1 MHSGRWCHGCS
12 RDLLGS
18 WISLRTGWRSGCG
31 WGGRAGV
38 PCASYQEAKGLCS
51 RYRSCSACFSVGLV
65 EMPGRSAC
73 WMRPRRRS
81 TISTWPVSSLWST
94 LIGLTASICWSP
106 IRNERWPRRMC
117 STGLFR
123 MPPGPPLLYRSVCRE
138 NKKSPMA
145 RSWRSF
151 FGRNTDQEQENGP
164 TVASASDR
172 STEDVEEGNGD
183 LAADLEAYVEEPAE
197 EVPTAEEVQAERK
210 EPAPEDVWEVDESE
224 PVEPLPEPG
233 AVDEAPEAIAE
244 RQESAGWFG
253 KLRQGLSRSR
263 ASFVGQLNA
272 AVAEFRDVEDEEFW
286 ERVEEI
292 LISSDVGVPT
302 TARLVAK
309 LEQEA
314 LEKNIKGGDE
324 LRKLMIEHAARMLEG
339 PVELDVS
346 HTPTVILMVGV
357 NGTGK
362 TTTIGKLSRFL
373 PGTKM
378 FAAGDT
384 FRAAAIE
391 QLQQWG
397 ERTGT
402 PVVARERGADAAA
415 VAHEA
420 VDAARSEGTD
430 VLLIDTAGR
439 LHTKVN
445 LMAELDKVQRVVQRQ
460 LPGAPHEVL
469 MTVDA
474 TTGQNGLR
482 QAQMFKEVAGLT
494 GIILT
499 KLDGTAKGGIA
510 LAIANEVGVPIKLIS
525 VGEKV
530 EDLHPFDAR
539 EFAEALF
546 GDL

>member
-1 MHSGRWCHGCS
+1 
-12 RDLLGS
+12 
-18 WISLRTGWRSGCG
+18 
-31 WGGRAGV
+31 
-38 PCASYQEAKGLCS
+38 
-51 RYRSCSACFSVGLV
+51 
-65 EMPGRSAC
+65 
-73 WMRPRRRS
+73 
-81 TISTWPVSSLWST
+81 
-94 LIGLTASICWSP
+94 
-106 IRNERWPRRMC
+106 
-117 STGLFR
+117 
-123 MPPGPPLLYRSVCRE
+123 
-138 NKKSPMA
+138 MA

-151 FGRNTDQEQENGP
+151 FRRNTDEEQENGP
-164 TVASASDR
+164 AVASEPER
-172 STEDVEEGNGD
+172 PNEDVEEGNGR
-183 LAADLEAYVEEPAE
+183 LAADPETLVEETAE
-197 EVPTAEEVQAERK
+197 EVPLAEEVQAERK
-210 EPAPEDVWEVDESE
+210 EPAPADVWEVDESE
-224 PVEPLPEPG
+224 ESLPEPG
-233 AVDEAPEAIAE
+233 AVDEAPEAVAE

-253 KLRQGLSRSR
+253 RLRQGLSRSR

-272 AVAEFRDVEDEEFW
+272 AVAEFKDVEDEEFW

-292 LISSDVGVPT
+292 LISSDVGVST
-302 TARLVAK
+302 TAKLVGQ

-314 LEKNIKGGDE
+314 LERNIKGGAE
-324 LRKLMIEHAARMLEG
+324 LRELMIEHATRMLEG

-346 HTPTVILMVGV
+346 HEPTVILMVGV

-420 VDAARSEGTD
+420 IHAARREDTD

-445 LMAELDKVQRVVQRQ
+445 LMAELDKVQRVIRRQ

-482 QAQMFKEVAGLT
+482 QAKMFKEVAGLT

-510 LAIANEVGVPIKLIS
+510 LAIADEVGVPIKLIS

>member
-1 MHSGRWCHGCS
+1 VEETEVR
-12 RDLLGS
+12 LEEV
-18 WISLRTGWRSGCG
+18 
-31 WGGRAGV
+31 AE
-38 PCASYQEAKGLCS
+38 PAASEPD
-51 RYRSCSACFSVGLV
+51 LV
-65 EMPGRSAC
+65 E
-73 WMRPRRRS
+73 
-81 TISTWPVSSLWST
+81 
-94 LIGLTASICWSP
+94 
-106 IRNERWPRRMC
+106 
-117 STGLFR
+117 
-123 MPPGPPLLYRSVCRE
+123 PP
-138 NKKSPMA
+138 
-145 RSWRSF
+145 
-151 FGRNTDQEQENGP
+151 
-164 TVASASDR
+164 
-172 STEDVEEGNGD
+172 VEEV
-183 LAADLEAYVEEPAE
+183 L
-197 EVPTAEEVQAERK
+197 
-210 EPAPEDVWEVDESE
+210 ESE
-224 PVEPLPEPG
+224 PVEEDLPELTPIEV
-233 AVDEAPEAIAE
+233 APSAEAAADEQEA
-244 RQESAGWFG
+244 AGWFG
-253 KLRQGLSRSR
+253 RLRRGLTRSR
-263 ASFVGQLNA
+263 ESFVGQLNA
-272 AVAEFRDVEDEEFW
+272 AVAEFKDADDEEFW

-292 LISSDVGVPT
+292 LVSSDVGVPT
-302 TARLVAK
+302 TAKLVAE
-309 LEQEA
+309 LEEEA
-314 LEKNIKGGDE
+314 LRRNITSGAE
-324 LRKLMIEHAARMLEG
+324 LKRLMVEHATRMLEG
-339 PVELDVS
+339 PVELDIS
-346 HTPTVILMVGV
+346 HKPTVILMVGV

-373 PGTKM
+373 PGTTM

-402 PVVARERGADAAA
+402 PVIARERGADAAA
-415 VAHEA
+415 VAHESVETA
-420 VDAARSEGTD
+420 KREGAD

-445 LMAELDKVQRVVQRQ
+445 LMAELDKVHRVIGRL

-482 QAQMFKEVAGLT
+482 QAKMFQEVAGLT

-525 VGEKV
+525 VGERV

>member
-1 MHSGRWCHGCS
+1 
-12 RDLLGS
+12 
-18 WISLRTGWRSGCG
+18 
-31 WGGRAGV
+31 
-38 PCASYQEAKGLCS
+38 
-51 RYRSCSACFSVGLV
+51 
-65 EMPGRSAC
+65 
-73 WMRPRRRS
+73 
-81 TISTWPVSSLWST
+81 
-94 LIGLTASICWSP
+94 
-106 IRNERWPRRMC
+106 
-117 STGLFR
+117 
-123 MPPGPPLLYRSVCRE
+123 
-138 NKKSPMA
+138 MA
-145 RSWRSF
+145 RSWRNF
-151 FGRNTDQEQENGP
+151 FRREADEVRENGSA
-164 TVASASDR
+164 VASEPELSA
-172 STEDVEEGNGD
+172 EDVEEGNGR
-183 LAADLEAYVEEPAE
+183 LAADLEAVVEEAAE
-197 EVPTAEEVQAERK
+197 GVSSAEEVQAERK
-210 EPAPEDVWEVDESE
+210 EPAPEVVWEVDESE
-224 PVEPLPEPG
+224 EPLPEPD
-233 AVDEAPEAIAE
+233 AVDETPETIAE
-244 RQESAGWFG
+244 RQESGGWFG
-253 KLRQGLSRSR
+253 RLRQGLSRSR
-263 ASFVGQLNA
+263 ASLVGQLNA
-272 AVAEFRDVEDEEFW
+272 AVAEFRDVEDEDFW

-302 TARLVAK
+302 TAKLVAE

-314 LEKNIKGGDE
+314 LEKNITSGDE
-324 LRKLMIEHAARMLEG
+324 LRELMIEHAARMLEG

-420 VDAARSEGTD
+420 VHAARSEGTD

-539 EFAEALF
+539 VFAEALF

>member
-1 MHSGRWCHGCS
+1 
-12 RDLLGS
+12 
-18 WISLRTGWRSGCG
+18 
-31 WGGRAGV
+31 
-38 PCASYQEAKGLCS
+38 
-51 RYRSCSACFSVGLV
+51 
-65 EMPGRSAC
+65 
-73 WMRPRRRS
+73 
-81 TISTWPVSSLWST
+81 
-94 LIGLTASICWSP
+94 
-106 IRNERWPRRMC
+106 
-117 STGLFR
+117 
-123 MPPGPPLLYRSVCRE
+123 
-138 NKKSPMA
+138 MA
-145 RSWRSF
+145 RSWRNF
-151 FGRNTDQEQENGP
+151 FRRSPDEPQGQAPTATETEVSAKDEDSGNGAGGAVVEP
-164 TVASASDR
+164 ADPRYAEPASPSI
-172 STEDVEEGNGD
+172 EDVDVTGP
-183 LAADLEAYVEEPAE
+183 LPVEEPEVRLDESPEPAALGPDPPEPPVE
-197 EVPTAEEVQAERK
+197 EVL
-210 EPAPEDVWEVDESE
+210 EPE
-224 PVEPLPEPG
+224 PVEEDLPEPTAIEG
-233 AVDEAPEAIAE
+233 APSAEAAADEQEA
-244 RQESAGWFG
+244 AGWFG
-253 KLRQGLSRSR
+253 RLRRGLTRSR
-263 ASFVGQLNA
+263 ESFVGQLNA
-272 AVAEFRDVEDEEFW
+272 AVAEFKDADDEEFW

-292 LISSDVGVPT
+292 LVSSDVGVPT
-302 TARLVAK
+302 TAKLVAE

-314 LEKNIKGGDE
+314 LRRSITSGTE
-324 LRKLMIEHAARMLEG
+324 LKRLLVEHATRMLEG
-339 PVELDVS
+339 PVELDIS
-346 HTPTVILMVGV
+346 HKPTVILMVGV

-373 PGTKM
+373 PGTTM

-402 PVVARERGADAAA
+402 PVIARERGADAAA
-415 VAHEA
+415 VAHES
-420 VDAARSEGTD
+420 VETARREGVD

-445 LMAELDKVQRVVQRQ
+445 LMAELDKVHRVIGRLQ
-460 LPGAPHEVL
+460 PGAPHEVL

-482 QAQMFKEVAGLT
+482 QAKMFQEVAGLT

>member
-1 MHSGRWCHGCS
+1 
-12 RDLLGS
+12 
-18 WISLRTGWRSGCG
+18 
-31 WGGRAGV
+31 
-38 PCASYQEAKGLCS
+38 
-51 RYRSCSACFSVGLV
+51 
-65 EMPGRSAC
+65 
-73 WMRPRRRS
+73 
-81 TISTWPVSSLWST
+81 
-94 LIGLTASICWSP
+94 
-106 IRNERWPRRMC
+106 
-117 STGLFR
+117 
-123 MPPGPPLLYRSVCRE
+123 
-138 NKKSPMA
+138 MA

-151 FGRNTDQEQENGP
+151 FRRETDEEQENGP
-164 TVASASDR
+164 AVASGPER
-172 STEDVEEGNGD
+172 STEDVEEGNGH
-183 LAADLEAYVEEPAE
+183 LAADLRTSVEEAAE

-210 EPAPEDVWEVDESE
+210 VPAPEDVWEVDESE
-224 PVEPLPEPG
+224 PEELLPEPG
-233 AVDEAPEAIAE
+233 AVDEAPETIAE
-244 RQESAGWFG
+244 RQESGGWFG
-253 KLRQGLSRSR
+253 RLRQGLSRSR

-397 ERTGT
+397 ERTDT

-420 VDAARSEGTD
+420 VHAARSESTD

-469 MTVDA
+469 MT
-474 TTGQNGLR
+474 
-482 QAQMFKEVAGLT
+482 
-494 GIILT
+494 
-499 KLDGTAKGGIA
+499 
-510 LAIANEVGVPIKLIS
+510 
-525 VGEKV
+525 
-530 EDLHPFDAR
+530 
-539 EFAEALF
+539 
-546 GDL
+546 

>member
-1 MHSGRWCHGCS
+1 
-12 RDLLGS
+12 
-18 WISLRTGWRSGCG
+18 
-31 WGGRAGV
+31 
-38 PCASYQEAKGLCS
+38 
-51 RYRSCSACFSVGLV
+51 
-65 EMPGRSAC
+65 
-73 WMRPRRRS
+73 
-81 TISTWPVSSLWST
+81 
-94 LIGLTASICWSP
+94 
-106 IRNERWPRRMC
+106 
-117 STGLFR
+117 
-123 MPPGPPLLYRSVCRE
+123 
-138 NKKSPMA
+138 MA

-151 FGRNTDQEQENGP
+151 FRRNTDEEQEKSP
-164 TVASASDR
+164 AATSEPEQ
-172 STEDVEEGNGD
+172 STEDPEEGNGHRPTG
-183 LAADLEAYVEEPAE
+183 LEPIVEEAAEKVPA
-197 EVPTAEEVQAERK
+197 AEEVQAERW
-210 EPAPEDVWEVDESE
+210 EPSPAEEGEDDPDEAEES
-224 PVEPLPEPG
+224 LPEPS
-233 AVDEAPEAIAE
+233 ALEEAGTIAA
-244 RQESAGWFG
+244 RQESGGWFG
-253 KLRQGLSRSR
+253 RLRQGLSRSR
-263 ASFVGQLNA
+263 DSFVGQLNA
-272 AVAEFRDVEDEEFW
+272 AVAEFRDVEDQEFW

-302 TARLVAK
+302 TAKLVGE

-314 LEKNIKGGDE
+314 LERNITSGAE
-324 LRKLMIEHAARMLEG
+324 LRELMIEQATTMLEG

-346 HTPTVILMVGV
+346 HQPTVILMVGV

-373 PGTKM
+373 PGTTM

-397 ERTGT
+397 ERTDT

-420 VDAARSEGTD
+420 VGAARREGTD

-445 LMAELDKVQRVVQRQ
+445 LMAELDKVQRVVGRQ

-482 QAQMFKEVAGLT
+482 QAKMFKEVAGLT

-510 LAIANEVGVPIKLIS
+510 LAIANEVGVPIKLVS

>member
-1 MHSGRWCHGCS
+1 
-12 RDLLGS
+12 
-18 WISLRTGWRSGCG
+18 
-31 WGGRAGV
+31 
-38 PCASYQEAKGLCS
+38 
-51 RYRSCSACFSVGLV
+51 
-65 EMPGRSAC
+65 
-73 WMRPRRRS
+73 
-81 TISTWPVSSLWST
+81 
-94 LIGLTASICWSP
+94 
-106 IRNERWPRRMC
+106 
-117 STGLFR
+117 
-123 MPPGPPLLYRSVCRE
+123 MPPGPPLLCRSVCRE
-138 NKKSPMA
+138 SKKSPMA
-145 RSWRSF
+145 RSWRNF
-151 FGRNTDQEQENGP
+151 FRRDSGEDQGQAVKGEPEL
-164 TVASASDR
+164 
-172 STEDVEEGNGD
+172 STEEDNGHHTVD
-183 LAADLEAYVEEPAE
+183 LAAADEAPVED
-197 EVPTAEEVQAERK
+197 VPTAEEVQAERK
-210 EPAPEDVWEVDESE
+210 EPAPEDVWEVEE
-224 PVEPLPEPG
+224 ALPEPS
-233 AVDEAPEAIAE
+233 AIEEASDADSLVEA
-244 RQESAGWFG
+244 QESVGWFG
-253 KLRQGLSRSR
+253 RLRQGLSRSR
-263 ASFVGQLNA
+263 TSFVGQLNA

-302 TARLVAK
+302 TAKLVAE

-314 LEKNIKGGDE
+314 LERNITSGAQ
-324 LRKLMIEHAARMLEG
+324 LRELMIEHATRMLEG
-339 PVELDVS
+339 PVQLDVS

-373 PGTKM
+373 PGTSM

-397 ERTGT
+397 ERTNT

-420 VDAARSEGTD
+420 IHAARSEGTD

-474 TTGQNGLR
+474 TTGKNGLR

-494 GIILT
+494 GIVLT

>member
-1 MHSGRWCHGCS
+1 MPEPSA
-12 RDLLGS
+12 LE
-18 WISLRTGWRSGCG
+18 
-31 WGGRAGV
+31 
-38 PCASYQEAKGLCS
+38 EAQD
-51 RYRSCSACFSVGLV
+51 A
-65 EMPGRSAC
+65 E
-73 WMRPRRRS
+73 
-81 TISTWPVSSLWST
+81 
-94 LIGLTASICWSP
+94 
-106 IRNERWPRRMC
+106 
-117 STGLFR
+117 
-123 MPPGPPLLYRSVCRE
+123 
-138 NKKSPMA
+138 
-145 RSWRSF
+145 
-151 FGRNTDQEQENGP
+151 
-164 TVASASDR
+164 TVA
-172 STEDVEEGNGD
+172 E
-183 LAADLEAYVEEPAE
+183 L
-197 EVPTAEEVQAERK
+197 
-210 EPAPEDVWEVDESE
+210 
-224 PVEPLPEPG
+224 
-233 AVDEAPEAIAE
+233 
-244 RQESAGWFG
+244 QESGGWFG
-253 KLRQGLSRSR
+253 RLRQGLSRSR

-302 TARLVAK
+302 TAKLVGE

-314 LEKNIKGGDE
+314 LERNITSGAE
-324 LRKLMIEHAARMLEG
+324 LRELMIEHATSMLEG

-346 HTPTVILMVGV
+346 HAPTVILMVGV

-420 VDAARSEGTD
+420 VHSARREGTD

-539 EFAEALF
+539 EFSEALF

>member
-1 MHSGRWCHGCS
+1 
-12 RDLLGS
+12 
-18 WISLRTGWRSGCG
+18 
-31 WGGRAGV
+31 
-38 PCASYQEAKGLCS
+38 
-51 RYRSCSACFSVGLV
+51 
-65 EMPGRSAC
+65 
-73 WMRPRRRS
+73 
-81 TISTWPVSSLWST
+81 
-94 LIGLTASICWSP
+94 
-106 IRNERWPRRMC
+106 
-117 STGLFR
+117 
-123 MPPGPPLLYRSVCRE
+123 
-138 NKKSPMA
+138 MA
-145 RSWRSF
+145 RSWRNF
-151 FGRNTDQEQENGP
+151 FRRSPDEPQDQAPTATETEVPAKEEESGNGANAAVGQP
-164 TVASASDR
+164 AESGPAEPAGTSI
-172 STEDVEEGNGD
+172 EDVEAVGS
-183 LAADLEAYVEEPAE
+183 LPVEETKVRLE
-197 EVPTAEEVQAERK
+197 EVAEPAASEPDLVEPPVEEVL
-210 EPAPEDVWEVDESE
+210 ESE
-224 PVEPLPEPG
+224 PVEEDLPEPTPIEV
-233 AVDEAPEAIAE
+233 APSAEAAADEQEA
-244 RQESAGWFG
+244 AGWFG
-253 KLRQGLSRSR
+253 RLRRGLTRSR
-263 ASFVGQLNA
+263 ESFVGQLNA
-272 AVAEFRDVEDEEFW
+272 AVAEFKDADDEEFW

-292 LISSDVGVPT
+292 LVSSDVGVPT
-302 TARLVAK
+302 TAKLVAE
-309 LEQEA
+309 LEEEA
-314 LEKNIKGGDE
+314 LRRNITSGAE
-324 LRKLMIEHAARMLEG
+324 LKRLMVEHATRMLEG
-339 PVELDVS
+339 PVELDIS
-346 HTPTVILMVGV
+346 HKPTVILMVGV

-373 PGTKM
+373 PGTTM

-402 PVVARERGADAAA
+402 PVIARERGADAAA
-415 VAHEA
+415 VAHESVETA
-420 VDAARSEGTD
+420 KREGAD

-445 LMAELDKVQRVVQRQ
+445 LMAELDKVHRVIGRL

-482 QAQMFKEVAGLT
+482 QAKMFQEVAGLT

>member
-1 MHSGRWCHGCS
+1 
-12 RDLLGS
+12 
-18 WISLRTGWRSGCG
+18 
-31 WGGRAGV
+31 
-38 PCASYQEAKGLCS
+38 LC
-51 RYRSCSACFSVGLV
+51 
-65 EMPGRSAC
+65 
-73 WMRPRRRS
+73 
-81 TISTWPVSSLWST
+81 
-94 LIGLTASICWSP
+94 
-106 IRNERWPRRMC
+106 
-117 STGLFR
+117 
-123 MPPGPPLLYRSVCRE
+123 RSVCRE
-138 NKKSPMA
+138 SKISPMA

-151 FGRNTDQEQENGP
+151 FRRETDREQERGP
-164 TVASASDR
+164 AVASEPER
-172 STEDVEEGNGD
+172 STEDVEEGNGHFV
-183 LAADLEAYVEEPAE
+183 ADVEAFE

-210 EPAPEDVWEVDESE
+210 EPAPEDVWEVDESGPE
-224 PVEPLPEPG
+224 GSLPEPG
-233 AVDEAPEAIAE
+233 AADE
-244 RQESAGWFG
+244 RQESGGWFG
-253 KLRQGLSRSR
+253 RLKQGLSRSR

-272 AVAEFRDVEDEEFW
+272 AVAEFRDVEDVEFW

-302 TARLVAK
+302 TAKLVAE

-314 LEKNIKGGDE
+314 LEKNLTSGDE
-324 LRKLMIEHAARMLEG
+324 LRELMIEHATRLLEG

-346 HTPTVILMVGV
+346 QTPTVILMVGV

-420 VDAARSEGTD
+420 VHAARSDGTD

-482 QAQMFKEVAGLT
+482 QAQMFKEAAGLT

>member
-1 MHSGRWCHGCS
+1 
-12 RDLLGS
+12 
-18 WISLRTGWRSGCG
+18 
-31 WGGRAGV
+31 
-38 PCASYQEAKGLCS
+38 
-51 RYRSCSACFSVGLV
+51 
-65 EMPGRSAC
+65 
-73 WMRPRRRS
+73 
-81 TISTWPVSSLWST
+81 
-94 LIGLTASICWSP
+94 
-106 IRNERWPRRMC
+106 
-117 STGLFR
+117 
-123 MPPGPPLLYRSVCRE
+123 
-138 NKKSPMA
+138 MA

-151 FGRNTDQEQENGP
+151 FRRNPDEEQENGP
-164 TVASASDR
+164 AVTSEPEQ
-172 STEDVEEGNGD
+172 STEDLEEGNGHRPT
-183 LAADLEAYVEEPAE
+183 DLEAVVEDAAE
-197 EVPTAEEVQAERK
+197 EVPTAEEVQAERP
-210 EPAPEDVWEVDESE
+210 EPAPADEWEVEGADPDE
-224 PVEPLPEPG
+224 VEESLPEPS
-233 AVDEAPEAIAE
+233 AVEEAGDAGTVAA
-244 RQESAGWFG
+244 RQESGGWFG
-253 KLRQGLSRSR
+253 RLRQGLSRSR
-263 ASFVGQLNA
+263 DSFVGQLNA

-302 TARLVAK
+302 TAKLVGE

-314 LEKNIKGGDE
+314 LEKNITSGAE
-324 LRKLMIEHAARMLEG
+324 LRELMIEHATTMLEG

-346 HTPTVILMVGV
+346 HQPTVILMVGV

-373 PGTKM
+373 PGTTM

-420 VDAARSEGTD
+420 VHEARREGTD

-445 LMAELDKVQRVVQRQ
+445 LMAELDKVQRVVGRQ

-482 QAQMFKEVAGLT
+482 QAKMFKEVAGLT

>member
-1 MHSGRWCHGCS
+1 
-12 RDLLGS
+12 
-18 WISLRTGWRSGCG
+18 
-31 WGGRAGV
+31 
-38 PCASYQEAKGLCS
+38 
-51 RYRSCSACFSVGLV
+51 
-65 EMPGRSAC
+65 
-73 WMRPRRRS
+73 
-81 TISTWPVSSLWST
+81 
-94 LIGLTASICWSP
+94 
-106 IRNERWPRRMC
+106 
-117 STGLFR
+117 
-123 MPPGPPLLYRSVCRE
+123 
-138 NKKSPMA
+138 MA

-151 FGRNTDQEQENGP
+151 FRRDPDEEQENGP
-164 TVASASDR
+164 AVTSEPEQ
-172 STEDVEEGNGD
+172 STEDLEEGNGHRPT
-183 LAADLEAYVEEPAE
+183 DLEAVVEEAAE
-197 EVPTAEEVQAERK
+197 EVPTAEEVQAERR
-210 EPAPEDVWEVDESE
+210 EPAPADEWEVEGSDPDE
-224 PVEPLPEPG
+224 VEESLPEPS
-233 AVDEAPEAIAE
+233 AVEEAGDAGTVAA
-244 RQESAGWFG
+244 RQESGGWFG
-253 KLRQGLSRSR
+253 RLRQGLSRSR
-263 ASFVGQLNA
+263 DSFVGQLNA

-302 TARLVAK
+302 TAKLVGE

-314 LEKNIKGGDE
+314 LEKNITSGAE
-324 LRKLMIEHAARMLEG
+324 LRELMIEHATTMLEG

-346 HTPTVILMVGV
+346 HQPTVILMVGV

-373 PGTKM
+373 PGTTM

-420 VDAARSEGTD
+420 VHEARREGTD

-445 LMAELDKVQRVVQRQ
+445 LMAELDKVQRVVGRQ

-482 QAQMFKEVAGLT
+482 QAKMFKEVAGLT

>member
-1 MHSGRWCHGCS
+1 
-12 RDLLGS
+12 
-18 WISLRTGWRSGCG
+18 
-31 WGGRAGV
+31 
-38 PCASYQEAKGLCS
+38 
-51 RYRSCSACFSVGLV
+51 
-65 EMPGRSAC
+65 
-73 WMRPRRRS
+73 
-81 TISTWPVSSLWST
+81 
-94 LIGLTASICWSP
+94 
-106 IRNERWPRRMC
+106 
-117 STGLFR
+117 
-123 MPPGPPLLYRSVCRE
+123 
-138 NKKSPMA
+138 MA
-145 RSWRSF
+145 RSWRNF
-151 FGRNTDQEQENGP
+151 FRHSPDQPEDQAPTATETEAPAEQEGSGNGAG
-164 TVASASDR
+164 ASVIEPADR
-172 STEDVEEGNGD
+172 EAAEPDGPRIEDVVQ
-183 LAADLEAYVEEPAE
+183 ADPSSVEETETRPEESARPELDLVEPPREETLEAE
-197 EVPTAEEVQAERK
+197 EVEE
-210 EPAPEDVWEVDESE
+210 S
-224 PVEPLPEPG
+224 LPEPTSIE
-233 AVDEAPEAIAE
+233 EAPSAEAAAE
-244 RQESAGWFG
+244 EQEASGWFG
-253 KLRQGLSRSR
+253 RLRLGLTRSR
-263 ASFVGQLNA
+263 ESFVGQLNA
-272 AVAEFRDVEDEEFW
+272 AVAEFKDAEDEEFW

-292 LISSDVGVPT
+292 LVSSDVGVPT
-302 TARLVAK
+302 TAKLVAE

-314 LEKNIKGGDE
+314 LRRNITSGAE
-324 LRKLMIEHAARMLEG
+324 LKRLMVEHATRMLEG
-339 PVELDVS
+339 PVELDIS
-346 HTPTVILMVGV
+346 HKPTVILMVGV

-373 PGTKM
+373 PGTTM

-415 VAHEA
+415 VAHESIET
-420 VDAARSEGTD
+420 ARREGVD

-445 LMAELDKVQRVVQRQ
+445 LMAELDKVHRVIGRL

-482 QAQMFKEVAGLT
+482 QAKMFQEVAGLT

>member
-1 MHSGRWCHGCS
+1 
-12 RDLLGS
+12 
-18 WISLRTGWRSGCG
+18 
-31 WGGRAGV
+31 
-38 PCASYQEAKGLCS
+38 
-51 RYRSCSACFSVGLV
+51 
-65 EMPGRSAC
+65 MPQG
-73 WMRPRRRS
+73 
-81 TISTWPVSSLWST
+81 
-94 LIGLTASICWSP
+94 
-106 IRNERWPRRMC
+106 
-117 STGLFR
+117 
-123 MPPGPPLLYRSVCRE
+123 PLLLCRSVCRE
-138 NKKSPMA
+138 SKKSPMA

-151 FGRNTDQEQENGP
+151 FRRGTDEEQVNGQ
-164 TVASASDR
+164 TVASEPGH
-172 STEDVEEGNGD
+172 STEDVERGNGH
-183 LAADLEAYVEEPAE
+183 LVADLEAFEEEAAE
-197 EVPTAEEVQAERK
+197 EVPSAEEVQAQRK
-210 EPAPEDVWEVDESE
+210 QPAPEDVWEVEE
-224 PVEPLPEPG
+224 TEPG
-233 AVDEAPEAIAE
+233 EVEDSMPETIAE
-244 RQESAGWFG
+244 RQESGGWFG
-253 KLRQGLSRSR
+253 RLRQGLSRSR
-263 ASFVGQLNA
+263 TSFVGQLNA

-302 TARLVAK
+302 TAKLVAE

-314 LEKNIKGGDE
+314 LEKNISSGAE
-324 LRKLMIEHAARMLEG
+324 LRELMIDHATRMLEG
-339 PVELDVS
+339 RVELDVS

-373 PGTKM
+373 PGTTM

-415 VAHEA
+415 VAHDAIQEA
-420 VDAARSEGTD
+420 RREGTD

-445 LMAELDKVQRVVQRQ
+445 LMAELEKVQRVVQRQ